1 MAGSMGSMG
10 TPSRTTGGIMGPGGR
25 NVTPTYRP
33 QGPSI
38 ASRIKKLFEDKPKY
52 TSEQIVENKKL
63 QAQIDAAAKKN
74 K

>member
-1 MAGSMGSMG
+1 
-10 TPSRTTGGIMGPGGR
+10 MGPGGR